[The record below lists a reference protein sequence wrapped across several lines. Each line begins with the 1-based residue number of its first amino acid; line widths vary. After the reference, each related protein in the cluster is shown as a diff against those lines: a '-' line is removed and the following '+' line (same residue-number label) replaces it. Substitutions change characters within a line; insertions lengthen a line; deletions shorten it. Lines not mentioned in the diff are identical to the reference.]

1 MDGVANAAGLYEF
14 FAQRGVSRDQARTCL
29 ANTDTA
35 TKIATNSD
43 TQSSELNVAGTP
55 TFFLNGKTVEGTRWA
70 DIEPALQNAGAR

>member
-43 TQSSELNVAGTP
+43 TQSSELNVTGTP
-55 TFFLNGKTVEGTRWA
+55 WFFINGSSVGTQNWA
-70 DIEPALQNAGAR
+70 ALEPMLQRAGAR